1 MLESIPHFIHET
13 ALAAPIAA
21 PLFEHLYKYIILALV

>member
-1 MLESIPHFIHET
+1 MLESIPYFIHET

-21 PLFEHLYKYIILALV
+21 PLFEQCIILALV